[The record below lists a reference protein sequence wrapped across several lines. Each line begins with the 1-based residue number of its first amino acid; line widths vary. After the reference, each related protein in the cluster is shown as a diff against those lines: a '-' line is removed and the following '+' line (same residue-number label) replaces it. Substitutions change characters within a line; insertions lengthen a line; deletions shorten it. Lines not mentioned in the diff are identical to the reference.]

1 MSHTKIIAHSISILQ
16 STCSLI
22 KLLSGKKKSQGVSK
36 INVASKNT
44 KTQFNYWEEKKVW
57 KQQEG
62 TLLACSGLNFS
73 EKFLC
78 SEIFLTLNKNPCQRH
93 FRPFPNKAKMQD
105 ANHPQKTKQK
115 GLQPPAQL
123 CVVRYER
130 FWLWTPWIPT
140 NLLFTPGMQPI
151 IGTTVFLDVISIE
164 LLTEVQVLVNT
175 CGEEYTTYNRQQAWS
190 PKVLVTHFFSSTKT
204 HK

>member
-1 MSHTKIIAHSISILQ
+1 MFVDKTFEREKKITGSVKNKCCEQKYENSIQ
-16 STCSLI
+16 
-22 KLLSGKKKSQGVSK
+22 LLGR
-36 INVASKNT
+36 
-44 KTQFNYWEEKKVW
+44 KKVW

-78 SEIFLTLNKNPCQRH
+78 LEIILTLNKNPCQRH